1 MTIKLND
8 YWSERLAQMPET
20 GMGYQKVDVEFKD
33 GGTLKGLLAFNAE
46 DLETEQEFRVA
57 DIVSIT
63 LHNPQ
68 VRHSE

>member
-33 GGTLKGLLAFNAE
+33 GRVLNGLLAFNAE
-46 DLETEQEFRVA
+46 DLETDQEFRVA
-57 DIVSIT
+57 DIRNIT
-63 LHNPQ
+63 LHSPQ
-68 VRHSE
+68 VRDSE